1 MLNSLEARKLSPD
14 VKVTTPSVVAAFCRF
29 LRAVTNRAIPG
40 KPLSALGSSFD
51 SPSLLC
57 RMVSVNAAASIS
69 SCALIALGTSA
80 TVEIRRPIAARTTAG
95 FLQLILGMFLPVGR
109 GF

>member
-29 LRAVTNRAIPG
+29 LRAVTNRAMPG
-40 KPLSALGSSFD
+40 KPFSALGSSFD

-57 RMVSVNAAASIS
+57 RMVSVKSAL
-69 SCALIALGTSA
+69 SCALSEVGTSA
-80 TVEIRRPIAARTTAG
+80 TVETRRPIAASATADL
-95 FLQLILGMFLPVGR
+95 LQLRCLGLPLVER
-109 GF
+109 GL